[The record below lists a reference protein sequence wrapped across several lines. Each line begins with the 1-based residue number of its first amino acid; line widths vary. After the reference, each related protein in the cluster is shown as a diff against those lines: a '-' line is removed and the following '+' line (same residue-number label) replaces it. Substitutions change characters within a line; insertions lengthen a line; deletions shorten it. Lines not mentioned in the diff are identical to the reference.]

1 MNLISNSSIETW
13 VLLAIFLVL
22 LYLYGTYSHG
32 LFKKLGI
39 PGPTPLPLF
48 GTLLY
53 YRKGFGNMMSNVKYG
68 KMWGLYDG
76 QQPVLVITDP
86 EMIKTVLVKEHYSVF
101 TNRPCFELSS

>member
-68 KMWGLYDG
+68 KMWGSRDDQNSAGERTLFCFY
-76 QQPVLVITDP
+76 
-86 EMIKTVLVKEHYSVF
+86 KSAVF
-101 TNRPCFELSS
+101 